1 MNIEPLRDKIPARI
15 FEELPAV
22 MRRFEINTIA
32 RLAHFLSQCDHES
45 GGFKTFVENL
55 NYSESQLLKVFP
67 KYFTKDEAK
76 LYARNPEAI
85 ANRVYGGR
93 MGNNQSGDGYRF
105 CGRGCIQLTGRD
117 NYTLFDKFVTESLLE
132 MPRLVATK
140 YPLFSAGWFWQTRLI
155 NQLCTN
161 DPASVVAVTKRV
173 NGGVN
178 GLSHRQERFGFYLD
192 LLTIV

>member
-1 MNIEPLRDKIPARI
+1 MNIESLRDKIPARI

-32 RLAHFLSQCDHES
+32 RLAHFLAQCDHES

-55 NYSESQLLKVFP
+55 NYSESGLLKTFP

-117 NYTLFDKFVTESLLE
+117 NYTLFDKFVTENLLE

-140 YPLFSAGWFWQTRLI
+140 YPLFSAGWFWSSRLI

-161 DPASVVAVTKRV
+161 DPASVLPVTRKV

>member
-1 MNIEPLRDKIPARI
+1 MNIEPLRNKLPARI

-32 RLAHFLSQCDHES
+32 RLAHFLAQCDHES

-67 KYFTKDEAK
+67 KYFTKEEAK

-93 MGNNQSGDGYRF
+93 MGNNQNGDGYRF

-117 NYTLFDKFVTESLLE
+117 NYTLFNKFVAESLLE

-140 YPLFSAGWFWQTRLI
+140 YALTSAGWFWSSRLI

-161 DPASVVAVTKRV
+161 DPASVMPVTRKV

-178 GLSHRQERFGFYLD
+178 GLEHRQKLFAEYVKLIR
-192 LLTIV
+192 

>member
-1 MNIEPLRDKIPARI
+1 MNIESLRDKIPARI
-15 FEELPAV
+15 FEELPSV

-32 RLAHFLSQCDHES
+32 RLAHFLAQCDHES

-55 NYSESQLLKVFP
+55 NYSESGLLKTFP

-140 YPLFSAGWFWQTRLI
+140 YPLFSAGWFWSSRLI

-161 DPASVVAVTKRV
+161 DPASVLPVTRKV

>member
-1 MNIEPLRDKIPARI
+1 MNIESLRDKIPARI
-15 FEELPAV
+15 FEELPSV

-32 RLAHFLSQCDHES
+32 RLAHFLAQCDHES

-161 DPASVVAVTKRV
+161 DPASVLPVTRKV